1 MNASGFEPR
10 LVGCQAYVL
19 GFPKISPNLCKRH
32 LTLLTGA
39 RGWNCPSQTEE
50 LHLSHYYKKM
60 ETQKK
65 GGSSL
70 KPMAKAKAP
79 TKSRNSCCH
88 CSNASLPRNSSRTKG
103 MIY

>member
-1 MNASGFEPR
+1 MPQVLNPGRLDVKPMFWASQR
-10 LVGCQAYVL
+10 
-19 GFPKISPNLCKRH
+19 SPNLYKSH

-39 RGWNCPSQTEE
+39 RGWNCPSQTKE

-60 ETQKK
+60 EAQKK

-79 TKSRNSCCH
+79 TMSRNSCCH
-88 CSNASLPRNSSRTKG
+88 CANTSLPRNSSRTKG